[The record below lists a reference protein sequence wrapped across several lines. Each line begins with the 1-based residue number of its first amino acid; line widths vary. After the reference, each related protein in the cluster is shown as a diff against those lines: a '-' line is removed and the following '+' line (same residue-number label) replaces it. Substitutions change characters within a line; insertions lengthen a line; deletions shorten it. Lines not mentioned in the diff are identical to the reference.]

1 VSAMPKLC
9 TVDVF
14 YGPQVLGN
22 QHHIAYRPAPAW
34 SETPS
39 QYQRVPNLI
48 LMSGGSGAFQ
58 AQFLN
63 YGRQVRRCG
72 SGNLAVAAYI
82 NEKLKTK
89 PTNELLLTPSGEI
102 QLGFDHESAYYFD
115 KPLTQRPLRNFR
127 FWRRLI
133 SQPVINGCYC
143 GGRNDYV
150 LLELSQPLTQLSV
163 NSGALCQFSR
173 RALIVIYRLLSGA
186 VQLRYFAP
194 QYGAAEDAATGSA
207 CVQAGAYLRNQY
219 PKSYAHQPIEIK
231 QCSPAGGCLYLKNY
245 QQQVLVRGRTAMRDS
260 TAVFSSFDY
269 TEE

>member
-1 VSAMPKLC
+1 MSATPKLC

-14 YGPQVLGN
+14 YGPEALGN

-34 SETPS
+34 GEVPS

-48 LMSGGSGAFQ
+48 LMSGGSRAFQ
-58 AQFLN
+58 AQFLD
-63 YGRQVRRCG
+63 YGRPVRRCG

-82 NEKLKTK
+82 NDRLKTK
-89 PTNELLLTPSGEI
+89 TTNECLLTPASEI

-115 KPLTQRPLRNFR
+115 KPLAQRPLRNLG

-133 SQPVINGCYC
+133 SQPVVSGGYC

-150 LLELSQPLTQLSV
+150 LLELSQPLTPLNV
-163 NSGALCQFSR
+163 NSSALCRFSQ
-173 RALIVIYRLLSGA
+173 RALIVIYRMLSGA

-207 CVQAGAYLRNQY
+207 SVQAAAYLRNQY
-219 PKSYAHQPIEIK
+219 PQSYAHQSIEVK

-245 QQQVLVRGRTAMRDS
+245 QQQVLVRGRTAMRDN
-260 TAVFSSFDY
+260 TAICSSFDY
-269 TEE
+269 TEK